1 MITSELS
8 RLTRKE
14 TGLTFFPCTTQL
26 TQEQTALVYLPQADG
41 SGSLAAE
48 VYYIWLPADTEIADT
63 EIADT
68 ETADTETAD
77 TETAASETADTE
89 TADTETAD
97 TETADIETAD
107 TATADIVSADSAM
120 ANTEAVISAK
130 PVFRGNEIVR
140 LWISCHPLFVKDVWM
155 ALDMVFEL
163 NIQQG

>member
-14 TGLTFFPCTTQL
+14 TDLTFNPCTTQQA
-26 TQEQTALVYLPQADG
+26 QEQTALVYLPQADG

-63 EIADT
+63 KTDDT

-77 TETAASETADTE
+77 AETADTE
-89 TADTETAD
+89 TADT
-97 TETADIETAD
+97 
-107 TATADIVSADSAM
+107 AM

-130 PVFRGNEIVR
+130 PVSGGNEIVR
-140 LWISCHPLFVKDVWM
+140 LWISCHPLFVKDVWR
-155 ALDMVFEL
+155 ALDTVFEL